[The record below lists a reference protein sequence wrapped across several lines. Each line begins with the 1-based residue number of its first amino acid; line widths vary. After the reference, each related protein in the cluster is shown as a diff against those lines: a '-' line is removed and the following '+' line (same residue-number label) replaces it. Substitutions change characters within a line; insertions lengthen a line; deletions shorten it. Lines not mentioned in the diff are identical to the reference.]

1 MFITVVASET
11 FLAKWELRVDD
22 KWITALETRRRALGM
37 CQIHPLARRSRQNR
51 MHSAFSSP
59 FAAHG
64 ALGHERTL
72 ARTPFALFG
81 RLIAHKAKW
90 YARLAAVC

>member
-37 CQIHPLARRSRQNR
+37 CQI
-51 MHSAFSSP
+51 
-59 FAAHG
+59 
-64 ALGHERTL
+64 
-72 ARTPFALFG
+72 
-81 RLIAHKAKW
+81 
-90 YARLAAVC
+90 